1 MKPSIFNAFNAL
13 LLFLVYVKFVMSTFN
28 LNKTLDESEDDFNA
42 SDTVRHINISRDDS
56 SIMGDTH
63 ATVNL
68 HSPITRN
75 RTKSLNSFTPR
86 TKINFRNSI
95 LNSSV
100 GSPKSLGV
108 PGLGYD
114 YTKSTEDNYC
124 IDAPIF
130 VGKYAKE
137 RSLLDYTYHK
147 YYSEQRQL
155 LHDELVDLFLH
166 TIVVSGEVVCECPVE
181 PWLVFTAGC
190 MGAGKGHTIEWLYK
204 EDLFP
209 LNAFVRVD
217 PDILR
222 ELLPETKSYIEID
235 PVKAGNFTQKEVG
248 YIAEVLNKVALGLGK
263 NVLTDGSL
271 RNAQWYIEY
280 ITSLKREYK
289 NLKIAIIY
297 VTASIDTILLRA
309 RNRAATTGRVV
320 PEDIILDTFNQLPKS
335 IEALSPYVNYVAAF
349 ENENENDPLI
359 LFSANGNDA
368 STIVHTLS
376 SGNLAELAELAELSI
391 NNDGGVAYDIYFNK
405 FDGKCHIDQSS
416 DWKEKFRLTWEMTCP
431 I

>member
-1 MKPSIFNAFNAL
+1 
-13 LLFLVYVKFVMSTFN
+13 MSTN
-28 LNKTLDESEDDFNA
+28 NDQNKTQDVLNVDNNHVFEAGRANV
-42 SDTVRHINISRDDS
+42 TRDDS
-56 SIMGDTH
+56 SIVSNNH
-63 ATVNL
+63 ASISL
-68 HSPITRN
+68 HSPVNRN
-75 RTKSLNSFTPR
+75 RTMSLNSFTPR
-86 TKINFRNSI
+86 TKTNFRNSI
-95 LNSSV
+95 LNSST
-100 GSPKSLGV
+100 GSPETLAF
-108 PGLGYD
+108 PILGYD
-114 YTKSTEDNYC
+114 YSISTEENYC
-124 IDAPIF
+124 IDTPIF
-130 VGKYAKE
+130 VGKYAKQ

-147 YYSEQRQL
+147 YYSEARQL
-155 LHDELVDLFLH
+155 LHDQLVDLFLH
-166 TIVVSGEVVCECPVE
+166 TVVVAGGVVCECPVE

-235 PVKAGNFTQKEVG
+235 PIIAGKLTQKEVG

-280 ITSLKREYK
+280 ISSLKKEYK

-335 IEALSPYVNYVAAF
+335 IEALSPFVNYVAAF

-376 SGNLAELAELAELSI
+376 SGNLAELAELSI
-391 NNDGGVAYDIYFNK
+391 NNDGNAACNIYFNK
-405 FDGKCHIDQSS
+405 FDGKCHVDQSS

>member
-1 MKPSIFNAFNAL
+1 
-13 LLFLVYVKFVMSTFN
+13 MSTN
-28 LNKTLDESEDDFNA
+28 NDQNKTLDVLKVDNNHVFETA
-42 SDTVRHINISRDDS
+42 RINVTRDDS
-56 SIMGDTH
+56 SIISNNY
-63 ATVNL
+63 ASLSL
-68 HSPITRN
+68 HSPVNRN
-75 RTKSLNSFTPR
+75 RTMSLNSFTPR
-86 TKINFRNSI
+86 TKTNFRNSI
-95 LNSSV
+95 LNSST
-100 GSPKSLGV
+100 GSPKTLAL
-108 PGLGYD
+108 PILGYD
-114 YTKSTEDNYC
+114 YSKSTEENYC
-124 IDAPIF
+124 IDTPIF
-130 VGKYAKE
+130 VGKYAKQ
-137 RSLLDYTYHK
+137 RSLLDYSYHK
-147 YYSEQRQL
+147 YYSEARQL
-155 LHDELVDLFLH
+155 LHDQLVDLFLH
-166 TIVVSGEVVCECPVE
+166 TVVVSGGVVCECPVE

-235 PVKAGNFTQKEVG
+235 PIKAGKLTQKEVG

-280 ITSLKREYK
+280 ISSLKKEYK

-309 RNRAATTGRVV
+309 RNRASTTGRVV
-320 PEDIILDTFNQLPKS
+320 PEDVILDTFNQLPKS
-335 IEALSPYVNYVAAF
+335 IEALSPFVNYVAAF

-376 SGNLAELAELAELSI
+376 SGNLAELAELSI
-391 NNDGGVAYDIYFNK
+391 NNDGNAAYNIYFNK